1 MTETVEPW
9 LTRDEGKLAYYRD
22 DPYFWEGWASYV
34 ACRPVGDVLRRLTFL
49 LVKPE
54 TIVGRRVEPILEF
67 LRSGGYRIIGTWPV
81 RMGRHEARG
90 VWRYTLNT
98 VPIAH
103 IRALEMLV
111 TAGELFLVGIDHEL
125 ASGEASAADLLSRS
139 KGSSAHPDVRGTLRE
154 RLGRPAF
161 MLNFVHAP
169 DEPADVLR
177 ELAVLC
183 DAAQQEQIITAML
196 AAGQWSPAQFEAAAR
211 EAASIMTSR
220 YACSPAHDLDIAATL
235 RRMRARLRDGNL
247 QPEARAAIELGETSP
262 DRALEVVRSLADAT
276 ELPHWD
282 RIVTAA
288 HLVDGLRTGRSPM
301 IRLGPAHEREQRDG
315 FQPEPQLRR
324 RVAASALEDRELPA
338 DGLLHGGPQHQ
349 GERAVDVRGDLL
361 VYSACPQVKAGTVVK
376 ADRRCGQAASQPYFR
391 DADQVARQRH
401 ELTELFRVI
410 TRAAVSG
417 RCPTAQFHRLAR
429 SPGGIGRGDIHVCAA
444 RLAPAVP
451 EREPGFFARNI
462 RHEFVDA
469 LVGA

>member
-262 DRALEVVRSLADAT
+262 DRALDVVRSLADAT

-301 IRLGPAHEREQRDG
+301 IRLGSAHEREQRDG

-338 DGLLHGGPQHQ
+338 DGLVHGGPQHQ

-444 RLAPAVP
+444 RLAAAVP